1 MLFRSVEG
9 CYKFL
14 CRVYRLFSKYQDIVT
29 LDYKIPENLDSKAD
43 KLLREVHI
51 SIKKITNDIEN
62 EFQFNTVVSRYRELT
77 NAIYDYIK
85 DENAIE
91 PNVLSFALLSL
102 LKLISPVAVYMSEE
116 IYAELA
122 AKANI
127 KGSIH
132 ELPWPKY
139 DENLAKLNDLTLI
152 VQINGK
158 IRDKIETTNNQ
169 TNEVLTKLAMESE
182 KVQAALE
189 GKTIVKTI
197 VVPNK
202 LVNIVVK

>member
-1 MLFRSVEG
+1 M
-9 CYKFL
+9 
-14 CRVYRLFSKYQDIVT
+14 IT
-29 LDYKIPENLDSKAD
+29 LDYKIPENIDPKSD
-43 KLLREVHI
+43 RLLREVHI

-77 NAIYDYIK
+77 NAIYDYTK
-85 DENAIE
+85 EEETIE
-91 PNVLSFALLSL
+91 PNVLSFALISL

-116 IYAELA
+116 IYSELS
-122 AKANI
+122 AKVGV

-132 ELPWPKY
+132 ELPWPKC
-139 DENLAKLNDLTLI
+139 DENLTKLNDLTLI

-158 IRDKIETTNNQ
+158 IRDKIETSNNQ
-169 TNEVLTKLAMESE
+169 SNEELTKLAMESE
-182 KVQAALE
+182 KVQQALA
-189 GKTIVKTI
+189 GKTVVKTI